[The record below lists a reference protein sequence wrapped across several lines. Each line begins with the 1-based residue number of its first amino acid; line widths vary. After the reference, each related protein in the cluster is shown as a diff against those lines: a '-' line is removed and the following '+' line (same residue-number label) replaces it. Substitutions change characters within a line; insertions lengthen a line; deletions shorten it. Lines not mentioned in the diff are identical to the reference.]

1 LSAVQEEYVC
11 LSVRS
16 AGRRVTRVR
25 VLLLVL
31 AVVAFNAFGN
41 LLLTWGLRHVS
52 ERLGANP
59 LGYLEV
65 MLNPFIA
72 FGIMLL
78 AAWLLTRM
86 ALMSWA
92 DLSFVLPVTSAGY
105 VLSAVLG
112 RIFLRETVSPE
123 RWLGTVLIFAGA
135 LVVGLTTARDTAGGT
150 ER

>member
-1 LSAVQEEYVC
+1 MSAVQEELVC
-11 LSVRS
+11 LSVGS
-16 AGRRVTRVR
+16 TGRRVTRTR
-25 VLLLVL
+25 VFLLVL

-41 LLLTWGLRHVS
+41 LLLTWGLRHVP

-105 VLSAVLG
+105 VVSAVLG
-112 RIFLRETVSPE
+112 RMFLHETVSAW
-123 RWLGTVLIFAGA
+123 RWLGTVLIFVGA
-135 LVVGLTTARDTAGGT
+135 LLVGFTTARDSAGGT
-150 ER
+150 VR